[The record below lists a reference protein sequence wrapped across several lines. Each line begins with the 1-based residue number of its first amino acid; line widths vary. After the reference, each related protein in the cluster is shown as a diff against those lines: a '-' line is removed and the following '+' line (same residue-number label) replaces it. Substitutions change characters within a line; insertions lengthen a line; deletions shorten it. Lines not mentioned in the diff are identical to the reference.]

1 MVLWI
6 ESLVHKS
13 YKYIIYNFIG
23 QRPHTVNIQ
32 RHSHETED
40 ISPLK

>member
-6 ESLVHKS
+6 EPRVHTPS
-13 YKYIIYNFIG
+13 KYIIYNFIG
-23 QRPHTVNIQ
+23 QHPHTVNIQ